1 MLKDLLGKKTLF
13 FDGGMGTQLQA
24 NGLSVG
30 AIPEELNIDKPEL
43 IVMIHENYLK
53 AGADFI
59 TTNTF
64 GANAHKMSRAKYP
77 NTEMIKAAVKNA
89 DTARKNLGRENDSY
103 IALDIG
109 PIGELLAPIG
119 TLSFDDAYELFKEQ
133 IVCVKDDIDL
143 VIFETFGDLYELKA
157 GVLAA
162 KENCDKPVFVSVSF
176 DKSGRTLTGTNPET
190 YINVMEGLKVDAIGV
205 NCSLGPKELE
215 PVIRTLLEKSHLPVL
230 IQPNAGLPTLRDG
243 KTVFELTPESFIDAL
258 SNVMN
263 EGIAVIGGC
272 CGTTPD
278 FIKLEK
284 TNFPIVVKERNVPLR
299 TAVSSSTM
307 TVYLDEDVKVCGER
321 LNPTGK
327 KKLQAALREENYDML
342 ISEAI
347 AQEDAGAKV
356 LDVNVGLPGI
366 DEAAVMKKIIPMLQ
380 EVVSIPLQIDSS
392 NPAAIEAACRI
403 YNGKP
408 LINSVNGKDAV
419 MEAVFP
425 VANKYGGVV
434 IGLALSEEVP
444 KLCEERVAIAEKIIG
459 KAKEYGIPE
468 KDLVIDCLTLT
479 VSAQQAEAAETL
491 KALKVVSDM
500 GLSSTLGVSN
510 ISFGLP
516 NRPLINRTFLTL
528 AMQSGLKMPI
538 INPLDRSLMDCID
551 AFNVIYNV
559 DKGCET
565 YIKNQENVV
574 VQTVT
579 VQKSATGDGATASA
593 AGGKKDV
600 GFCIIKGLKDEITEV
615 TVEELKNTDAMVLIN
630 ETIIPALN
638 KVGRD
643 YDSGKIFLPQLIQAA
658 ETAKVAFAEVQK
670 HFTVSSEKKGPV
682 ILCTVEG
689 DIHDIGKNIVKVVCE
704 SYGYEIIDLGKDIP
718 VDSVVDAYKEYKPKA
733 IGLSALMTTTVENMK
748 RTIAALRANDCDVPI
763 MVGGA
768 VLTEEIAKE
777 IDADYYTEDAMSL
790 VNLFKELNI

>member
-1 MLKDLLGKKTLF
+1 MLQDLLGKKTLF

-30 AIPEELNIDKPEL
+30 AIPEELNIDNPEL

-133 IVCVKDDIDL
+133 IECVKDDIDL

-215 PVIRTLLEKSHLPVL
+215 PVILTLLEKSHLPVL

-243 KTVFELTPESFIDAL
+243 KTVFELTPESFIEAL

-278 FIKLEK
+278 FIRLEK
-284 TNFPIVVKERNVPLR
+284 ENFPELVKSRNVPLR

-366 DEAAVMKKIIPMLQ
+366 DEAAVMRKIIPMLQ

-444 KLCEERVAIAEKIIG
+444 KLCAERVAIAEKIIN
-459 KAKEYGIPE
+459 KAKEYNIPA

-579 VQKSATGDGATASA
+579 VQKSATGDGAPASA

-600 GFCIIKGLKDEITEV
+600 GFCIIKGLKDEITDV

>member
-30 AIPEELNIDKPEL
+30 AIPEELNIDNPEL

-89 DTARKNLGRENDSY
+89 DAARKNLGRENDSY

-278 FIKLEK
+278 FIKQEK

-748 RTIAALRANDCDVPI
+748 RTIAALRANNCDVPI

-790 VNLFKELNI
+790 VNLFKELGV

>member
-30 AIPEELNIDKPEL
+30 AIPEELNIDNPEL

-408 LINSVNGKDAV
+408 LINSVNGKDSV

>member
-30 AIPEELNIDKPEL
+30 AIPEELNIDNPEL

-89 DTARKNLGRENDSY
+89 DTARKNLGREKDSY

-278 FIKLEK
+278 FIKQEK

-748 RTIAALRANDCDVPI
+748 RTIAALRANNCDVPI

-790 VNLFKELNI
+790 VNLFKELGV

>member
-30 AIPEELNIDKPEL
+30 AIPEELNIDNPEL

-89 DTARKNLGRENDSY
+89 DTARKNLGREDDSY

-366 DEAAVMKKIIPMLQ
+366 DEAAVMRKIIPMLQ

-491 KALKVVSDM
+491 KALKVVSNM

-579 VQKSATGDGATASA
+579 VQKSATGEGATASA